1 MMDNIISI
9 LAQSDGGGGSFF
21 LSPMFPLILMMIG
34 FWFLLI
40 QPQRKKQ
47 KQHQQMLTKLS
58 PGDKVITAGGICGT
72 ITLVKKDRFQIKVDD
87 STRIDVIKSS
97 VQSLDTAEEKK

>member
-1 MMDNIISI
+1 MDNFIQI
-9 LAQSDGGGGSFF
+9 LAQSEGGGASFF
-21 LSPMFPLILMMIG
+21 QSPMFPLILMMIG

-47 KQHQQMLTKLS
+47 KQHQQMLSKLA
-58 PGDKVITAGGICGT
+58 PGDKVVTAGGICGT

-87 STRIDVIKSS
+87 STRIDVVKSS
-97 VQSLDTAEEKK
+97 IQSMDTSEEKK